1 MIRKYLILTLAVLLV
16 MAGAAAIASA
26 QDVPGVTED
35 TILLGTSG
43 PMTGPANAVGT
54 VIRSMETYFNAINA
68 ESGINGRQIEL
79 IILDD
84 AYDPAKAQAN
94 VRKLIEDEQVF
105 AVVGVLGAS
114 IVESVIDYID
124 ASDVPWVGLISGSR
138 KPSTPPRDN
147 VFVGS
152 PEHYWEAHVLYNY
165 AVDEGEFE
173 NIGIFYQND
182 EYGAEGLAG
191 AGDAAALKEMELAAE
206 VPYEMFDTDF
216 STHALKMMQSEA
228 DAVLLYGNARFVS
241 AFVKACEALGYS
253 PQYFGSTPISGAE
266 LFDLVGAAWDGAL
279 VTTYTPDPFGDDD
292 AAVWYRD
299 AIEKYAENDS
309 DRIVSTSTMKGFYY
323 ADFVVEGLM
332 RAEEPLTRESF
343 IAAMNSMDGV
353 DGRFAHGIT
362 YNDNRRNGPSSFY
375 ILRADYEN
383 KTFER
388 VTDWLTPED

>member
-1 MIRKYLILTLAVLLV
+1 MIRRYLIITLAVLLMV
-16 MAGAAAIASA
+16 AGAAVVASA

-54 VIRSMETYFNAINA
+54 VIRSMETYFNAVNA
-68 ESGINGRQIEL
+68 EGGINGRRIEL

-94 VRKLIEDEQVF
+94 VRKLIEDDQVF

-124 ASDVPWVGLISGSR
+124 TSDVPWVGLISGSR
-138 KPSTPPRDN
+138 KPSMPPRDN

-165 AVDEGEFE
+165 AVDEGGFE
-173 NIGIFYQND
+173 NVGIFYQND
-182 EYGAEGLAG
+182 EYGSEGLAG
-191 AGDAAALKEMELAAE
+191 AEDAAALKGMELVSE
-206 VPYEMFDTDF
+206 VPYELFDTDF
-216 STHALKMMQSEA
+216 STHALKMMQSGA

-241 AFVKACEALGYS
+241 AFVKACEALGYT

-266 LFDLVGAAWDGAL
+266 MFDLAGAAWDGAL

-292 AAVWYRD
+292 AAVWYRE
-299 AIEKYAENDS
+299 AIEKYAESDA

-323 ADFVVEGLM
+323 ADFVVEGLK

-343 IAAMNSMDGV
+343 MAAMNSMDNV
-353 DGRFAHGIT
+353 DGRFVHGVT
-362 YNDNRRNGPSSFY
+362 YNDEKRNGPSSFY
-375 ILRADYEN
+375 ILKVDYEN
-383 KTFER
+383 KTFVR